1 MDTHESSETRF
12 NTGVAAL
19 QHQISRTLLIL
30 GNGCAGIFRMTVDKF
45 TQVMFS
51 TTGQDRNQVLEDIE
65 NGVDVIESIQRRM
78 IGDDGYERMKNL
90 RAEIEATMRL
100 GTSRSEIVQM
110 IKAAA
115 ENVETQLTYE
125 RG

>member
-1 MDTHESSETRF
+1 M
-12 NTGVAAL
+12 
-19 QHQISRTLLIL
+19 
-30 GNGCAGIFRMTVDKF
+30 
-45 TQVMFS
+45 
-51 TTGQDRNQVLEDIE
+51 LEDIE

-115 ENVETQLTYE
+115 ENVEAQLTYE

>member
-1 MDTHESSETRF
+1 
-12 NTGVAAL
+12 
-19 QHQISRTLLIL
+19 
-30 GNGCAGIFRMTVDKF
+30 
-45 TQVMFS
+45 
-51 TTGQDRNQVLEDIE
+51 
-65 NGVDVIESIQRRM
+65 
-78 IGDDGYERMKNL
+78 
-90 RAEIEATMRL
+90 MRL

>member
-1 MDTHESSETRF
+1 
-12 NTGVAAL
+12 
-19 QHQISRTLLIL
+19 
-30 GNGCAGIFRMTVDKF
+30 MTVDKF